1 MILPSIRTEQ
11 ALDNPYSTAS
21 KNLIVQKLHRFS
33 TFLFYLS
40 QTFGLLHNLLLLVLL
55 H

>member
-11 ALDNPYSTAS
+11 ALGNPYSTAS
-21 KNLIVQKLHRFS
+21 KNLIVQKLHWFP

-40 QTFGLLHNLLLLVLL
+40 QALGLVHNLLLLALL